1 MPSTRRS
8 PVARCIAIVTLAAM
22 LAACATPP
30 TRTPDPLQGFN
41 RKMYA
46 VNTAL
51 DKAVLRPVARGYVRV
66 TPPAIREHLGD
77 FFTNILLPVTIFNEV
92 LQGRPGPA
100 LDTTARFLINS
111 TAGLLGFFD
120 PATRLDVP
128 THNTDFGITLA
139 DWGIPSGPY
148 LVLPFIG
155 PTTFRDVWKIPV
167 DSYADPMWW
176 YAQRSGIPWYARYAP
191 EAVYFVN
198 LRAGLLPFDKTIDSA
213 FDPYAFVRDAYLQHR
228 VYMIYHGNPPLSAIE
243 QFQGTT
249 PSEESNQEIEKLLE
263 QQREFEKT
271 QKAGAPA
278 PAASSPAPATTSP
291 VPVQPATPPA
301 SAGSVNPPPAAAR
314 G

>member
-1 MPSTRRS
+1 MPSTRR
-8 PVARCIAIVTLAAM
+8 PAIARCIVIATLAAM

-51 DKAVLRPVARGYVRV
+51 DKAVLRPVARGYVHI
-66 TPPAIREHLGD
+66 TTPAIREHVGD
-77 FFTNILLPVTIFNEV
+77 FFTNILLPVTIFNEF

-111 TAGLLGFFD
+111 TAGVFGFFD

-128 THNTDFGITLA
+128 SHNTDFGVTLA

-167 DSYADPMWW
+167 DSYADPLWW
-176 YAQRSGIPWYARYAP
+176 YAQRSGIPWYAKYSP
-191 EAVYFVN
+191 EAVYFVS
-198 LRAGLLPFDKTIDSA
+198 LRASLLPFDKTIDSA

-243 QFQGTT
+243 QFQQTST
-249 PSEESNQEIEKLLE
+249 PGNESNEEIEKLLQ
-263 QQREFEKT
+263 QQREYEKT
-271 QKAGAPA
+271 HKAGTPS
-278 PAASSPAPATTSP
+278 PAASSHPPPRAE
-291 VPVQPATPPA
+291 PATPPA
-301 SAGSVNPPPAAAR
+301 SAASVNPPPAAA
-314 G
+314 GD